1 MKIVNSL
8 DSNRNNK
15 RVAKNTLMLYF
26 RMILTLLVSLYTSR
40 VVLNTLGVEDYGTYN
55 VVGGAVM
62 LFGFFNGAMSS
73 ATQRF
78 LTYDI
83 GREDHVQLRKT
94 FNATHI
100 IHIGIAL
107 LIFILAETIGLW
119 FVINKLNLP
128 EGRMEAALWVF
139 HFSALSFMVTV
150 IQAPYNA
157 LIIARERM
165 SVFAYISILDVSLK
179 LFIVYMLTWISFDKL
194 KLYGI
199 LIFVASFIV
208 AAIYRMYTS
217 THFEETKFLIV
228 KDKPLYKTLI
238 SFSFWNLFG
247 AVSLVVKAQGVNI
260 ILNIFFGTLI
270 NAALGVANQVSG
282 TIASFVSNFQMAS
295 NPQIIKSYAADDKG
309 YMTNLVIRTSKISF
323 FLLFI
328 LTLPII
334 LEIDYILK
342 LWLKLVPDYTAIFTR
357 LILINA
363 LIDAVSGALMAAMAA
378 TGKIKVYQLVV
389 GGLSILI
396 LPLSY
401 LFFKLGYP
409 PESTFV
415 VSISIAVIAFV
426 FRVLFTKKQIPEFS
440 IRQFIQ
446 EILIRNIPVIL
457 LSVLIPWLILSNM
470 HPGITRLILVTV
482 TSLSISIITI
492 YSVGLKN
499 TERLFIK
506 NVLGAFNQKVHVFLI
521 KYQKVSENN

>member
-1 MKIVNSL
+1 M
-8 DSNRNNK
+8 DSNENNK
-15 RVAKNTLMLYF
+15 RIAKNTLMLYF
-26 RMILTLLVSLYTSR
+26 RMILTTLVSLYTSR

-62 LFGFFNGAMSS
+62 MFGFFNGAMSS

-78 LTYDI
+78 LTFDI
-83 GREDHVQLRKT
+83 GRKDHVQLRKT
-94 FNATHI
+94 FNATQI

-119 FVINKLNLP
+119 FVNNQLNLP
-128 EGRMEAALWVF
+128 EGRMEAARWVF
-139 HFSALSFMVTV
+139 HFSVLSFMITV
-150 IQAPYNA
+150 VQAPYNA

-179 LFIVYMLTWISFDKL
+179 LFIVFMLTWISFDKL

-199 LIFVASFIV
+199 LIFVVSFIV
-208 AAIYRMYTS
+208 AAIYRIYTK
-217 THFEETKFLIV
+217 THFEETKFLSV
-228 KDKPLYKTLI
+228 KDKYLYKTLI
-238 SFSFWNLFG
+238 SYSVWNLFG
-247 AVSLVVKAQGVNI
+247 AISLVVKAQGVSI
-260 ILNIFFGTLI
+260 LLNIFFGTVI
-270 NAALGVANQVSG
+270 NAAQGVANQVSG
-282 TIASFVSNFQMAS
+282 TVASFVSNFQMAS

-309 YMTNLVIRTSKISF
+309 YMTNLVIRTSKFSF

-334 LEIDYILK
+334 LEIDFILK
-342 LWLKLVPDYTAIFTR
+342 LWLKLVPDYTAIFTI

-363 LIDAVSGALMAAMAA
+363 LIDTISRPLMAAMAA
-378 TGKIKVYQLVV
+378 TGKIKVYQLVI

-396 LPLSY
+396 LPVSY
-401 LFFKLGYP
+401 LFFKFGYP
-409 PESTFV
+409 PESTFI
-415 VSISIAVIAFV
+415 VSISTAVVAFV
-426 FRVLFTKKQIPEFS
+426 FRLLFIKKQIPEFS

-457 LSVLIPWLILSNM
+457 LSVLIPWLIISNM
-470 HPGITRLILVTV
+470 HPGFTRLILVTL

-499 TERLFIK
+499 NERLFIK
-506 NVLGAFNQKVHVFLI
+506 NALVKLRDRLYRYSSI
-521 KYQKVSENN
+521 K

>member
-1 MKIVNSL
+1 
-8 DSNRNNK
+8 
-15 RVAKNTLMLYF
+15 
-26 RMILTLLVSLYTSR
+26 
-40 VVLNTLGVEDYGTYN
+40 
-55 VVGGAVM
+55 
-62 LFGFFNGAMSS
+62 
-73 ATQRF
+73 
-78 LTYDI
+78 
-83 GREDHVQLRKT
+83 
-94 FNATHI
+94 
-100 IHIGIAL
+100 
-107 LIFILAETIGLW
+107 
-119 FVINKLNLP
+119 
-128 EGRMEAALWVF
+128 
-139 HFSALSFMVTV
+139 
-150 IQAPYNA
+150 
-157 LIIARERM
+157 
-165 SVFAYISILDVSLK
+165 
-179 LFIVYMLTWISFDKL
+179 
-194 KLYGI
+194 
-199 LIFVASFIV
+199 
-208 AAIYRMYTS
+208 
-217 THFEETKFLIV
+217 
-228 KDKPLYKTLI
+228 
-238 SFSFWNLFG
+238 
-247 AVSLVVKAQGVNI
+247 
-260 ILNIFFGTLI
+260 LNIFFGTLI

-282 TIASFVSNFQMAS
+282 TIASFVNNFQMAS